1 MEIMI
6 FSSVEMSILMY
17 IVLSSVETNM
27 INENFL
33 FIYDWMKCN
42 FDLKKFVSKEL
53 GWLIKAS

>member
-42 FDLKKFVSKEL
+42 FDFKRFVSKEL